1 MLEYKILVN
10 GEDVTDYVPLP
21 ITEQISLDESL
32 DMGVVRL
39 CYTDKKEPYRPLTN
53 VEVIISIPNQYV
65 APIHLYF
72 FISSDDV
79 TEVVQTGQYNH
90 SLLLIEQTKWLERFI
105 GRTKTV
111 TNPLVKEFEKSDI
124 YVKTDLITGI
134 ETSTSYNYN
143 NKLQTPTIIGD
154 KTFLSAKD
162 WFGEAIGVP
171 TFSQVIITKNGIE
184 VAKTENW
191 EQALSVNLTNGSY
204 TIVYKWSLTVGNQ
217 YSSKTE
223 TFTLDAIN
231 STDNVP
237 NKTITDVVNIL
248 LATIETQRESE
259 TPRFTFDSE
268 QAERYS
274 TVDCPELTLTG
285 TLWEQ
290 LKTIGNY
297 IHSIPR
303 LQNGVI
309 SFDELGS
316 NKELKITADRY
327 SGLTPFDIT
336 DYVSSTNKFNVE
348 QFAYSVDSNVDN
360 FVKETDLGDS
370 GIVEPYISGLKTV
383 RNEVGKVKIEDTS
396 VLIET
401 KYPIEKILSV
411 TCGFIDG
418 QNEIVGDITPYVFE
432 NAEYMTLSSIS
443 DNYPL
448 SKGYAI
454 RYTTGKNN
462 IDGLSFEL
470 PDAIDQANKDYA
482 IINIIKKVVGRRIGR
497 QEIQKLQF
505 RVTYIPVISGRAK
518 QVKSYLDGNAFMS
531 TIAYNQSAQKVSS
544 SEFGETIK
552 GVVARL
558 GNPEKSL
565 VFIDND
571 IENIPAVGYLF
582 DKDYYISVVRVE
594 YYKDFFR
601 CELALSKNFN
611 RLNEFVGVKNEVRFY
626 EISERQAIDS
636 QIIYEDYCVIG
647 DAITS
652 DNKAIVKGIQGFAQ
666 GLVGGEAG
674 ANNVSIAEVTGYSNG
689 IPQQSVVLPVIS
701 CPLGNSVLF
710 NFRYDDNYSAGNIIT
725 ESGSARLQ
733 YQLQYTDERGE
744 LDSLKIR
751 LGNSSSS
758 QNDFESAVKKGD
770 LLPMQNAIDGN
781 TNIWVFDTEN
791 DNIVIK
797 KDNREIPTFNYQLHF
812 VTNRR
817 DIVLGS
823 LAKVN
828 SFASYIQ
835 VGKQLHLLKQ
845 PLEKYQEIVPV
856 SQTAVFRDIITPT
869 INGNTIDL
877 GSFVNDTQM
886 GKWYGW
892 AIIDEL
898 GRLVLG
904 ENIEIN
910 DNDTIELPKL
920 TFTHKVL

>member
-1 MLEYKILVN
+1 MLEYKILIN

-65 APIHLYF
+65 APRHLYF
-72 FISSDDV
+72 FISSDEV

-90 SLLLIEQTKWLERFI
+90 SLLLVEQTKWLERFI

-111 TNPLVKEFEKSDI
+111 TNPLVKVID
-124 YVKTDLITGI
+124 
-134 ETSTSYNYN
+134 
-143 NKLQTPTIIGD
+143 PTEPQG
-154 KTFLSAKD
+154 KR
-162 WFGEAIGVP
+162 
-171 TFSQVIITKNGIE
+171 IITTTQNKIEEVVSVEGYTTPIKQGKQQFRSVASVLNVDASYSGYLRISKNGITE
-184 VAKTENW
+184 YQLNDIFGVFDRTLVNGTYYIEYVAEKSAIDKKELYFYIDVVEN
-191 EQALSVNLTNGSY
+191 
-204 TIVYKWSLTVGNQ
+204 
-217 YSSKTE
+217 TE
-223 TFTLDAIN
+223 T
-231 STDNVP
+231 VP

-309 SFDELGS
+309 SFAELGS

-336 DYVSSTNKFNVE
+336 DYVSSTNKFDIE

-370 GIVEPYISGLKTV
+370 GIVEPYTSGLKTV

-601 CELALSKNFN
+601 CEIALSKNFN

-666 GLVGGEAG
+666 GLVGREAG

-812 VTNRR
+812 VANRR